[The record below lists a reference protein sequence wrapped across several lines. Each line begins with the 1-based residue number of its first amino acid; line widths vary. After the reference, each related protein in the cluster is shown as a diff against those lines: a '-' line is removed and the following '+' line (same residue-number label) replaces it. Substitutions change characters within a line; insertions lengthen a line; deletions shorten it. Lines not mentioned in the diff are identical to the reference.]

1 MSESVW
7 LDCDPGTVSLNLFF
21 IFFLVIYNF
30 YNNKDDAFAIL
41 MASYNT
47 NVNLI
52 GISTV
57 AGNQLIEK
65 TTNNALNVLNI
76 IGSLNDDGLSI
87 PLIQGYHKPL
97 FRHTLIS
104 NEEIFGILTLLML

>member
-1 MSESVW
+1 MTIF
-7 LDCDPGTVSLNLFF
+7 L
-21 IFFLVIYNF
+21 IFFYIF
-30 YNNKDDAFAIL
+30 YA
-41 MASYNT
+41 YNT

>member
-21 IFFLVIYNF
+21 YCLVIYNF
-30 YNNKDDAFAIL
+30 CNKDDAFAIL
-41 MASYNT
+41 MASYNR

-104 NEEIFGILTLLML
+104 NEEIFGILTLLLL